1 MAQSVF
7 SDLFS
12 WIAKPNPPKV
22 RPVERSE
29 DPYGLVPRSSSP
41 RMSYRSSKYRT
52 VVVRL
57 CDGYYFPISNSSS
70 RNRFHGDA
78 EQCQLRCQ
86 GSSRLYYMPSGTAD
100 INSALDIS
108 GKPYKRLENAFLYRK
123 KYVANCACRPAPW
136 SLEERPRHAM
146 YAFPEPQVAINDEV
160 LDKVA
165 ASMQPDLNADALGG
179 QNPYE
184 KEGTASQTQ
193 NPYAA
198 RSSRTSSKPA
208 ALS

>member
-1 MAQSVF
+1 MRIFWGVRTSVCAAAVFLSGLLVAPPNGMAQSVF

-86 GSSRLYYMPSGTAD
+86 GAARLYYMPSGTAD

-123 KYVANCACRPAPW
+123 KIRCKLCLSASALVTGG
-136 SLEERPRHAM
+136 
-146 YAFPEPQVAINDEV
+146 
-160 LDKVA
+160 A
-165 ASMQPDLNADALGG
+165 A
-179 QNPYE
+179 
-184 KEGTASQTQ
+184 
-193 NPYAA
+193 
-198 RSSRTSSKPA
+198 
-208 ALS
+208 